1 MQISKIGQIPSFNGR
16 IILTN
21 SNYEQIK
28 LEAKDIKEIKQKN
41 YPEFSNTTYI
51 KDKNKNEYSVQD
63 YTLSDVLLAYN
74 TVNIHDI
81 DIEL

>member
-41 YPEFSNTTYI
+41 YPEFSNTTCI
-51 KDKNKNEYSVQD
+51 RDKNKNEYSVQD

-81 DIEL
+81 DIVL